1 MQFFVKKEIFQTK
14 HIVEEDFI
22 DYSLFILVQNSMSKV
37 QDTSVQEEEQIIELQ
52 VFRLFC
58 RPFHLFPPYL
68 GC

>member
-1 MQFFVKKEIFQTK
+1 
-14 HIVEEDFI
+14 
-22 DYSLFILVQNSMSKV
+22 MSKV